1 MVSIFNTDSAE
12 RAIFGGESNSAEPF
26 TLQYDEN
33 GRATTVLYHGVPV
46 NAMSDASGYPY
57 SKDVYIDIGIG
68 MVINDNQEIDP
79 QSALKI
85 SFNGAAV
92 SGCGFEGSDKDLSTL
107 NLKSLNPGANDDNT
121 IRITAGGKTV
131 TVNFKGRNTAEHTE
145 GNRRR
150 IQQCGRCRTQ
160 DK

>member
-1 MVSIFNTDSAE
+1 M
-12 RAIFGGESNSAEPF
+12 RCP
-26 TLQYDEN
+26 TLQ
-33 GRATTVLYHGVPV
+33 ATVFQRCLYR
-46 NAMSDASGYPY
+46 YWY
-57 SKDVYIDIGIG
+57 G
-68 MVINDNQEIDP
+68 MVMNDNQEIDP

-107 NLKSLNPGANDDNT
+107 NLKSLNPGADDDNT

-131 TVNFKGRNTAEHTE
+131 TVNFKGRNTAD
-145 GNRRR
+145 
-150 IQQCGRCRTQ
+150 IQKAIDDAFNNAGVARTQ